1 MIIINQKNPL
11 IETSDHPFSL
21 KKSMTLIKHRVF
33 KILIL
38 LWKTFWKILVSSIIL
53 IGTFGIFH
61 NLNCKSIFVIYMME
75 CILCK
80 IQYIKKA
87 KTPINIRLNHLFVTK
102 FHINNFESIS
112 VNNSM
117 KSFTIVFHYVKLI
130 SVTMISYSLYKMVL
144 CNLHSILDHANAQNW
159 FYLLLKNMN
168 YVFYLWIWFLTSNVL
183 VQVYL
188 HIFWLILINW
198 NLYLFHMVTLNS
210 EFYRY
215 YRKHFDLLM
224 EPFYYH

>member
-38 LWKTFWKILVSSIIL
+38 LWKTFRKSLVSSIIL

-144 CNLHSILDHANAQNW
+144 CNLHSILDHANAQNC

-168 YVFYLWIWFLTSNVL
+168 
-183 VQVYL
+183 
-188 HIFWLILINW
+188 
-198 NLYLFHMVTLNS
+198 
-210 EFYRY
+210 
-215 YRKHFDLLM
+215 
-224 EPFYYH
+224 